1 MDPLS
6 AEYQERMG
14 CVTPSS
20 HQHISECEPGATGVG
35 DESQEVEYSHQT
47 TAQVYAGSGS
57 EADERRRQKGP
68 FWGLPREIRDMI
80 WSAVIINSVGED
92 GNRRFVDALSGVHP
106 QIGRE
111 MLGVVLSGCHH
122 PDLDLLIISNKTP
135 GLRLTLFISD
145 ARVHDYH
152 LNPPLPSALPSD
164 RISEMMALEMRV
176 HCNALI
182 ALGSANLD
190 KLAKHIRGICYYPN
204 PFIDASHDDS
214 RQKGLH
220 STWAEEQS
228 WQVIDKILELVNGE
242 AAIRPQ

>member
-6 AEYQERMG
+6 AEYQKRMG

-20 HQHISECEPGATGVG
+20 DQHMSECEPGAKGVG
-35 DESQEVEYSHQT
+35 NECQEVEYSHQT

-92 GNRRFVDALSGVHP
+92 GNRKFVDALSKVHP

-122 PDLDLLIISNKTP
+122 PDLDLLIISNDERGP
-135 GLRLTLFISD
+135 RLTLFISD
-145 ARVHDYH
+145 ARVHDYLDH
-152 LNPPLPSALPSD
+152 PLPSALPSD
-164 RISEMMALEMRV
+164 RISEMMALEIRV
-176 HCNALI
+176 HHNVLDE
-182 ALGSANLD
+182 LGDANID
-190 KLAKHIRGICYYPN
+190 KLAKHIRGICYIPN
-204 PFIDASHDDS
+204 PFIDASHDGS
-214 RQKGLH
+214 RKKGLRF
-220 STWAEEQS
+220 TWAQDQS
-228 WQVIDKILELVNGE
+228 WQVIDKILELVDGE
-242 AAIRPQ
+242 AVIRPK

>member
-47 TAQVYAGSGS
+47 TAQ
-57 EADERRRQKGP
+57 
-68 FWGLPREIRDMI
+68 